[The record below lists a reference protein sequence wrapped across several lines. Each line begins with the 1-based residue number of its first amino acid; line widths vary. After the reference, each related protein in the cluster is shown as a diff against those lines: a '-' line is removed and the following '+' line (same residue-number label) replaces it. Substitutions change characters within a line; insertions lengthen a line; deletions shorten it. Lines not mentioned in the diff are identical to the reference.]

1 VGRNHA
7 DLIDESSAAEPVTT
21 YEATKLAVD
30 ETLRLE
36 TRGTELVI
44 VRPTAV
50 FGPGGQ
56 NLLKL
61 ARETAEHTMVPRYLR
76 ACLQGFRRMNLVS
89 VEAVCAALSHVATL
103 RGSHEYEVFIVS
115 DDDAPTNNYHD
126 VERVLRGAFAR
137 RDYPWPVLA
146 LPPMVEIVLRRLA
159 GRSSTNAQRRF
170 VAEKLAATGFRKPVT
185 FDVAL
190 QRYAE
195 YLASQFRADGIV
207 SG

>member
-1 VGRNHA
+1 
-7 DLIDESSAAEPVTT
+7 
-21 YEATKLAVD
+21 
-30 ETLRLE
+30 
-36 TRGTELVI
+36 VI

-50 FGPGGQ
+50 FGPGGK

-61 ARETAEHTMVPRYLR
+61 ARETAEDSTALCYLR
-76 ACLQGFRRMNLVS
+76 ACVQGFRRMNLVS
-89 VEAVCAALSHVATL
+89 VEAVCAALAHVAIL
-103 RGSHEYEVFIVS
+103 PESREYDVFIVS

-126 VERVLRGAFAR
+126 VERVLRRAFAR

-146 LPPMVEIVLRRLA
+146 VPPMVESGLRRLA
-159 GRSSTNAQRRF
+159 GSSTNTQRRF
-170 VAEKLAATGFRKPVT
+170 VGEKLAATGFRKPVT

-195 YLASQFRADGIV
+195 YLANQFRADGTV